1 MKPEANSRRLFGIT
15 RSKGKM
21 FEFGLPAALHI
32 AIPEGSRPEELFPL
46 TVGTLGDTAAVVV
59 EQEDPE
65 RNPADAAIDDLRFSA
80 GFFDAYLASKFSPN
94 LNSEIAL
101 LASATYYLAGRPGSS
116 LVLSRGISAPNDETP
131 LQAVARWLLQ
141 ANWTELPTSLAP
153 PFGESLHKLVET
165 ISRHYRDGTGAS
177 EAINTC
183 AGLRSQAYRTASSQD
198 LFLVDIISAVVK
210 RRMSSSTWTNLPSL
224 TGIPTSSW
232 SRIITRNEFP
242 KELWPAQLLIGK
254 AGIFSGSSGLIQMPT
269 SAGKTKS
276 IEIIIRSIFM
286 SGRGKLAI
294 VIAPFRALCHEI
306 SNSLRGTFDNA
317 EAKVNELSD
326 ALQLD
331 YLEKL
336 AEILGI
342 QEVASNYILVLTP
355 EKFLYILRQTP
366 TLVNDV
372 SLVIYDEGHQ
382 FDSGSRGITYEL
394 LLTEIKKLLPSTAQT
409 ILISAVI
416 QNAAAI
422 GNWLI
427 GENAKL
433 VQGKDL
439 SPTTRSV
446 AFASWAERLGQLMF
460 YETASLKK
468 PDYFVPRI
476 IEQRELART
485 RREKAKFFPER
496 GNATDVALYLGLQL
510 AGNGAAAIFCGRKA
524 TASKF
529 AARAVEVYERNL
541 DMPSPAGYSDQEE
554 ISRLKNLYHLHFGE
568 VSTTSKAASLGIFS
582 HHGNTPH
589 GIRLSVEYA
598 MQRDKIRLV
607 ACTSTL
613 AQGVNLPIRYLIV
626 SGVYQ
631 GAERIKTRDFH
642 NLMGRAGRAGK
653 HTEGLV
659 IFSDPAIYDSRM
671 VERWRMKSAAELLNP
686 ELAEPTTSSLL
697 SILGPF
703 TSPLG
708 NEFVVEPATLCRL
721 LLHGKDTWHSWATDM
736 VASNRGSGLDVSSLI
751 RELNYRRKL
760 IVSIESYLMANR
772 GPETFAEYSQRVTQ
786 LAVETLAYHLAD
798 EQQKSALVSLFISVA
813 EYIQGRTSDPEK
825 QVRYGKTLLGVEDTQ
840 MIEAWASDNKEFLL
854 TLDSNESLLGAIWP
868 LFSELS
874 QDGFFRNILPQ
885 SLPLELVTM
894 WIKGNPYKDL
904 FAHAK
909 TVSGTK
915 PWGQRRAALKDDDII
930 EFCESTLGF
939 ECPLIVGAV
948 LQFLFNEPTDSENDP
963 APFLLF
969 QKAIKYG
976 IPDLTGISC
985 YESGFAD
992 RMLAQSLRS
1001 TLQANGYTDLL
1012 FLPAVNE
1019 HRDTLSRTLREFP
1032 SYFETVLARIR

>member
-1 MKPEANSRRLFGIT
+1 MKPEAKSRRLFGIA

-21 FEFGLPAALHI
+21 YEFGLPAALHI

-46 TVGTLGDTAAVVV
+46 TVGTLGDTAAAVV

-65 RNPADAAIDDLRFSA
+65 RNLADAAIDDLRFSA
-80 GFFDAYLASKFSPN
+80 SFFDAYLASKFSPN
-94 LNSEIAL
+94 LYSEIAL

-116 LVLSRGISAPNDETP
+116 LVLSRGISVTNDETP

-141 ANWTELPTSLAP
+141 ADWAELPISLTP
-153 PFGESLHKLVET
+153 PFGESLRKLVET
-165 ISRHYRDGTGAS
+165 VSRHYRDGTGAS
-177 EAINTC
+177 QAIDTC
-183 AGLRSQAYRTASSQD
+183 ASLRSQAYRAASSQD

-210 RRMSSSTWTNLPSL
+210 RRMSASTWTNLPSL
-224 TGIPTSSW
+224 TGIPTPDW

-242 KELWPAQLLIGK
+242 KELWPAQLLIGE

-276 IEIIIRSIFM
+276 IEIIIRSTFM

-342 QEVASNYILVLTP
+342 QELASNYILVLTP

-366 TLVNDV
+366 TLVDDV

-382 FDSGSRGITYEL
+382 FDSGGRGITYEL
-394 LLTEIKKLLPSTAQT
+394 LLTEIKKLLPSSAQT

-427 GENAKL
+427 GEDAKL

-439 SPTTRSV
+439 SPTTRSF

-460 YETASLKK
+460 YETRSLKK

-476 IEQRELART
+476 IEQRELSRR

-496 GNATDVALYLGLQL
+496 GSTTDVALYLGLRL
-510 AGNGAAAIFCGRKA
+510 AGNGAAAIFCGRKD

-541 DMPSPAGYSDQEE
+541 DIPSPAGYSDQEE
-554 ISRLKNLYHLHFGE
+554 IRRLKHLYHLHFGE
-568 VSTTSKAASLGIFS
+568 IAAATKAAGLGIFS

-589 GIRLSVEYA
+589 GIRLSVEHA
-598 MQRDKIRLV
+598 MQRDKVRLV

-631 GAERIKTRDFH
+631 GQERIKTRDFH

-659 IFSDPAIYDSRM
+659 IFADPAIYDSRM

-697 SILGPF
+697 SILGP
-703 TSPLG
+703 LG
-708 NEFVVEPATLCRL
+708 AEFVVEPAAFCSL
-721 LLHGKDTWHSWATDM
+721 LLHGKETWHSWATDM
-736 VASNRGSGLDVSSLI
+736 VASNRSSGLDVSSII
-751 RELNYRRKL
+751 RELNYRRQL

-772 GPETFAEYSQRVTQ
+772 GSEAFAEYSQRVTQ

-813 EYIQGRTSDPEK
+813 EYIEGRISDPEK
-825 QVRYGKTLLGVEDTQ
+825 QTRYGKTLLGVETTQ
-840 MIEAWASDNKEFLL
+840 MIEAWISANKEFLL
-854 TLDSNESLLGAIWP
+854 TLDSNEAVLGAIWP
-868 LFSELS
+868 LLSEHS
-874 QDGFFRNILPQ
+874 QDSFFRNTLPQ
-885 SLPLELVTM
+885 SLPLELATM
-894 WIKGNPYKDL
+894 WIRGKPYKDL

-909 TVSGTK
+909 TTSGTK

-948 LQFLFNEPTDSENDP
+948 IQFLFNESAESENDP

-976 IPDLTGISC
+976 IPDPTGISC

-1001 TLQANGYTDLL
+1001 TLQANGYTALL
-1012 FLPAVNE
+1012 FLPAVNQ

-1032 SYFETVLARIR
+1032 SYFESVLATIR